1 MLNAIPRLG
10 SVGIDVEEGR
20 GDGEG
25 PAVAHNGVRG
35 DNDVE
40 SRETS
45 RVSNRITNWMR
56 RMA

>member
-1 MLNAIPRLG
+1 M
-10 SVGIDVEEGR
+10 GIDVDVR
-20 GDGEG
+20 ANYGEG

-40 SRETS
+40 RRETS